1 MSTIIIV
8 IIGSINNIIVPIS
21 TIIKINNTL
30 LLEITTRRIYMFKS
44 IPIEDSQFPQL
55 PKYCEMEF
63 GP

>member
-21 TIIKINNTL
+21 IIIKINNTL
-30 LLEITTRRIYMFKS
+30 LLEITTSRIYMFKS

-55 PKYCEMEF
+55 PK
-63 GP
+63 